1 MELTAADIRKLVDR
15 PTTEVP
21 VTSLYLNTD
30 GARFPRPADYEARL
44 DSLLREARHLA
55 EERGAAARAAVD
67 ADAEAITRWVRN
79 EFQRNGIRGVGLF
92 ASEGAVFEEVQLA
105 VGVRNIVR
113 VNDRPYVV
121 PLEALLGRHHHIGLV
136 IIERDRARIFRY
148 QLGHV
153 WEYHGLESDV
163 HGQHRQGGWS
173 ARRFEKNIEH
183 KVLHHMR
190 DTAEVLLKLHEEQP
204 LDALVLAGPQAEVTE
219 FARNLH
225 PHLQK
230 VVHGEPLSLPQEASA
245 HDLVEHFQSVEQ
257 ELVSSRR
264 AHLLQRLAAA
274 QGQAEKAARGIRHV
288 LEAVNTKRAEVLFVV
303 EGAGVPGY
311 RAATGALA
319 LHEDEARAYGEP
331 VVPVGDLIDEI
342 IEEAVRAGTHIEL
355 FRDEVRLDGHP
366 VAALLRF

>member
-1 MELTAADIRKLVDR
+1 MELTTADIRKLVDR
-15 PTTEVP
+15 PVTDAP
-21 VTSLYLNTD
+21 VTSVYLNTD

-44 DSLLREARHLA
+44 EGLLRDARRLA
-55 EERGAAARAAVD
+55 DERGAAAREAVD
-67 ADAEAITRWVRN
+67 ADADAIARWVRE
-79 EFQRNGIRGVGLF
+79 EFQRNGIRGIGVFSSAG
-92 ASEGAVFEEVQLA
+92 EVFEEVQVA
-105 VGVRNIVR
+105 VGVRNVVR

-136 IIERDRARIFRY
+136 VVERDRARIFRY

-183 KVLHHMR
+183 KVLHHMK
-190 DTAEVLLKLHEEQP
+190 DVAEVLQRLHQDQP
-204 LDALVLAGPQAEVTE
+204 LDALVLAGPQAEVME
-219 FARNLH
+219 FSRNLQ
-225 PHLQK
+225 PPLEK
-230 VVHGEPLSLPQEASA
+230 VVHGEPLSLPQEVSA
-245 HDLVEHFQSVEQ
+245 HDLMEHFESVEQ

-264 AHLLQRLAAA
+264 AHLLERLAAA
-274 QGQAEKAARGIRHV
+274 QGQAEKAARGVRHV

-303 EGAGVPGY
+303 EGAGIPGY
-311 RAATGALA
+311 RSATGALA

-331 VVPVGDLIDEI
+331 VTVVDDLIDEI